1 MKVYEFALKM
11 RDMASSKVEKL
22 NRMAGKTKSAFQKLG
37 DQASKAAT
45 RVQERFPRASR
56 AVAALGQVATKVKG
70 KVQALGQVVSSKV
83 TAAFGVLK
91 KAMLAVGAAA
101 VLGLGVAVKES
112 MGFNAQMSRV
122 TAISNASAEDFTL
135 LRNKALQMGKSTRF
149 SAKEAGQGLEF
160 LGMAGFA
167 AKDAASALGGVL
179 DLAAASGSELGR
191 TADIAS
197 NAISAFGLSASE
209 SDRVADVFAKT
220 ITSSNTNLEMLAESM
235 KFLAPTARALGVSLE
250 ESASAIGILG
260 DNGLQGSVATTTL
273 ASGFNRLA
281 KPTRQMRILIKGL
294 GIEMFNT
301 EGKFKGIAGMIQEVE
316 RATANMTDRQKQAT
330 IATLFGAEAT
340 KNILSLLN
348 GEKKIKI
355 DSANAHQVA
364 LMKNLLGEKRYQEAM
379 KRGGEIT
386 LKGAEAIKGYD
397 IVLQTAAGTAKNMA
411 KVMEDN
417 LAGDVTKAKSAFS
430 GLMIEIGDRF
440 DPFLRRITQGMT
452 GVLSDLGDNFG
463 SYMSILSEAFAPL
476 RQAFGEFRRNLSSSL
491 GLTGTF
497 GNKALGVKEVV
508 HGIAQA
514 VTFVT
519 PFITTMLQNISG
531 LVGTLA
537 TTFAPMKDEVQGL
550 LEGLRTNLLMVSQDV
565 WGIAG
570 SLIQAL
576 SPVIEVAI
584 DVGNTILKN
593 FGHIWKAVTGVVSTI
608 LPYVHQLAASFRN
621 NINVGGILGR
631 IMIGVTAIING
642 LRPVLRVI
650 LRILTPLGKLFLW
663 IGGLLLDVVSVA
675 FEELGKIAGGVFE
688 GLGNIM
694 NGLLDKLN
702 WVLDGIKRGLR
713 FIGIM
718 SKESD
723 NLQKKQQ
730 QQGKS
735 GPAPPKKPK
744 NNTEEQAEKEKA
756 EAAKKQQEKLKKLQ
770 EEIDKFNQ
778 AQHNG
783 VKVPAMSQTD
793 FAKLITPPRRGNRVT
808 SPAAIPSGGE
818 DQANLTAGANRITG
832 GGSKQVHINI
842 SIGNIIGLQT
852 ENVNNIEQGTNS
864 EVSQSADFIV
874 QEIVRKLNGALMVQE
889 GV

>member
-1 MKVYEFALKM
+1 MKIYEFALKM
-11 RDMASSKVEKL
+11 RDMASTKVEKL
-22 NRMAGKTKSAFQKLG
+22 NRLAGKTKSAFKKLG
-37 DQASKAAT
+37 DQASKTAT

-56 AVAALGQVATKVKG
+56 AVATVARAATKVTG
-70 KVQALGQVVSSKV
+70 QMRGLRQVVVSGV
-83 TAAFGVLK
+83 TPAFSRLRTTI
-91 KAMLAVGAAA
+91 LALGAAA
-101 VLGLGVAVKES
+101 ALGMGVAVKES

-122 TAISNASAEDFTL
+122 SAISNASAEDFAL
-135 LRNKALQMGKSTRF
+135 LRNKALEMGKSTRF

-235 KFLAPTARALGVSLE
+235 KYLAPTARALGVSLE
-250 ESASAIGILG
+250 ESASAVGILG

-281 KPTRQMRILIKGL
+281 KPTRQMRIMIKGL
-294 GIEMFNT
+294 GIEMFNAQ
-301 EGKFKGIAGMIQEVE
+301 GKFKGIAGMMQEVE

-355 DSANAHQVA
+355 DSANAHQAA
-364 LMKNLLGEKRYQEAM
+364 LMKQLLGEQRYQEAM

-417 LAGDVTKAKSAFS
+417 LAGDVTKTKSAFS
-430 GLMIEIGDRF
+430 GLMIEIGDRL
-440 DPFLRRITQGMT
+440 DPFLRRITQVMT

-476 RQAFGEFRRNLSSSL
+476 QKAFGYFKSELLSSL
-491 GLTGTF
+491 GVTEDF
-497 GNKALGVKEVV
+497 GNTSLGVKEVV
-508 HGIAQA
+508 QGIAQA

-519 PFITTMLQNISG
+519 PFITMLLRNIAR
-531 LVGTLA
+531 LIGTLS
-537 TTFAPMKDEVQGL
+537 TTFAPMKTEINTL
-550 LEGLRTNLLMVSQDV
+550 LGGLRANLLMVSQDV

-576 SPVIEVAI
+576 APIIEVVI
-584 DVGNTILKN
+584 SVGNSIMQN
-593 FGHIWKAVTGVVSTI
+593 FGQIWKAVTGVVSTI
-608 LPYVHQLAASFRN
+608 LPYVYELASSFRDN
-621 NINVGGILGR
+621 VNIGGFLGR
-631 IMIGVTAIING
+631 VMVGITAVING
-642 LRPVLRVI
+642 LRPVLHAV
-650 LRILTPLGKLFLW
+650 LRILTPIGKVFLW
-663 IGGLLLDVVSVA
+663 LGGLLLDVVGAA
-675 FEELGKIAGGVFE
+675 FEKLGTVAGGVFE
-688 GLGNIM
+688 GLGNLL
-694 NGLLDKLN
+694 NGLMDKLN
-702 WVLDGIKRGLR
+702 WVLKGIKGGLR
-713 FIGIM
+713 FLGIM
-718 SKESD
+718 SREADSVA
-723 NLQKKQQ
+723 KKV
-730 QQGKS
+730 GTD
-735 GPAPPKKPK
+735 GAK
-744 NNTEEQAEKEKA
+744 NNNQSGTTPLGNNPQKSNAEKLA
-756 EAAKKQQEKLKKLQ
+756 DEARAKKETEKLKKLQ
-770 EEIDKFNQ
+770 QEIDRFKAGNSK
-778 AQHNG
+778 A
-783 VKVPAMSQTD
+783 KVPVMSNAAFD
-793 FAKLITPPRRGNRVT
+793 KLITPPRRQGKRQTGT
-808 SPAAIPSGGE
+808 SQSEEGTDFTSG
-818 DQANLTAGANRITG
+818 TNRITG
-832 GGSKQVHINI
+832 GGSKQVNINI

-852 ENVNNIEQGTNS
+852 ENVNNIEQGTSPEIN
-864 EVSQSADFIV
+864 QSADFIV

-889 GV
+889 GI

>member
-1 MKVYEFALKM
+1 MKIYEFALKM

-22 NRMAGKTKSAFQKLG
+22 NRLTGRTKANLEKLRNQAGRTAARFQEK
-37 DQASKAAT
+37 
-45 RVQERFPRASR
+45 FPRASR
-56 AVAALGQVATKVKG
+56 AVAAVGQVATKVKG
-70 KVQALGQVVSSKV
+70 KIQALGQVVKSKV
-83 TAAFGVLK
+83 TAAFEVLK
-91 KAMLAVGAAA
+91 KAILAVGTAAA
-101 VLGLGVAVKES
+101 LGLGVAVKES

-122 TAISNASAEDFTL
+122 SAISNASAEDFTL
-135 LRNKALQMGKSTRF
+135 LRNKALEMGKSTKF

-167 AKDAASALGGVL
+167 AKDASSALGGVL

-197 NAISAFGLSASE
+197 NAISAFGLNASE

-220 ITSSNTNLEMLAESM
+220 ITSSNTNLEMMAESM
-235 KFLAPTARALGVSLE
+235 KYLAPTARALGVSLE
-250 ESASAIGILG
+250 ESASAVGILG

-281 KPTRQMRILIKGL
+281 KPTRQMRIMIKGL
-294 GIEMFNT
+294 GIEMFNAQ
-301 EGKFKGIAGMIQEVE
+301 GKFKGIAGMIQEVE

-379 KRGGEIT
+379 KRGGEVT

-397 IVLQTAAGTAKNMA
+397 IVLQTATGTAKNMA

-417 LAGDVTKAKSAFS
+417 LAGDITKAKSAFS

-452 GVLSDLGDNFG
+452 GVLSDLGGNFG
-463 SYMSILSEAFAPL
+463 QYMQVLSGAFAPL
-476 RQAFGEFRRNLSSSL
+476 RKAFGAFRRDLSSSL
-491 GLTGTF
+491 GLTDAF
-497 GNKALGVKEVV
+497 GSSSLGAKDVIE
-508 HGIAQA
+508 GIVQSI
-514 VTFVT
+514 TFVT
-519 PFITTMLQNISG
+519 PFITTMLHNIAG
-531 LVGTLA
+531 LIGTLA

-550 LEGLRTNLLMVSQDV
+550 LEGLRTNLLIISQDV

-576 SPVIEVAI
+576 SPIIEVVI
-584 DVGNTILKN
+584 SVGTTIMQN
-593 FGHIWKAVTGVVSTI
+593 FRQVWKAVTGVVSTI
-608 LPYVHQLAASFRN
+608 LPYVYELAASFRDN
-621 NINVGGILGR
+621 VNIGGMLGR
-631 IMIGVTAIING
+631 VMIGATAVING
-642 LRPVLRVI
+642 LRPVLHAI

-663 IGGLLLDVVSVA
+663 IGGLLLDVVGAA
-675 FEELGKIAGGVFE
+675 FEKLGKIAGDVFE
-688 GLGNIM
+688 GLGNLL
-694 NGLLDKLN
+694 NGLMDKLN
-702 WVLDGIKRGLR
+702 LVVNGIKKGLR
-713 FIGIM
+713 FLGIM
-718 SKESD
+718 SREAD
-723 NLQKKQQ
+723 NVAKKAGAGQTNN
-730 QQGKS
+730 KS
-735 GPAPPKKPK
+735 GKKSLSQK
-744 NNTEEQAEKEKA
+744 NNAEKLADEAKAKA
-756 EAAKKQQEKLKKLQ
+756 EAEKLKKLQ
-770 EEIDKFNQ
+770 KEIDIFKAGNSK
-778 AQHNG
+778 A
-783 VKVPAMSQTD
+783 KVPVMSNAAFDKLIVPTRKKRKKQSEASQGEEDTD
-793 FAKLITPPRRGNRVT
+793 FT
-808 SPAAIPSGGE
+808 SG
-818 DQANLTAGANRITG
+818 TNRITG

-842 SIGNIIGLQT
+842 SIGAINGVGNI
-852 ENVNNIEQGTNS
+852 ENVNNIESNA
-864 EVSQSADFIV
+864 EVGQSADFIV